1 MSAGATFW
9 WNSAAYESMPG
20 MRAANWFRLDG
31 VVAVA
36 TLAVLWYC
44 RETDEPMHIAVPLA
58 GLVWLTYGLLAW
70 FLR

>member
-1 MSAGATFW
+1 
-9 WNSAAYESMPG
+9 

-36 TLAVLWYC
+36 TLAALWYC
-44 RETDEPMHIAVPLA
+44 RETDESMHVAFTIA
-58 GLVWLTYGLLAW
+58 GLACFTYGLLAW